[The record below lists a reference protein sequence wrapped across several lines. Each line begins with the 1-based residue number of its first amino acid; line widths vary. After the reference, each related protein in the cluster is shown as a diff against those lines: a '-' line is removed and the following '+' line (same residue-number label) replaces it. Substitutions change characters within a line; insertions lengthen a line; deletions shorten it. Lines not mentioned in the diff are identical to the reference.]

1 MDKMIEETTQK
12 CLEKKDI
19 ETLKKI
25 GISAENSNNFLKLL
39 AEIIVEIIIKE
50 TSDERNRLRKDQ

>member
-1 MDKMIEETTQK
+1 MDKIIEDATPK
-12 CLEKKDI
+12 YIEKKDI
-19 ETLKKI
+19 EIFKKTDL
-25 GISAENSNNFLKLL
+25 SAENSDSFLKLL

>member
-1 MDKMIEETTQK
+1 MDKMIEDATQK
-12 CLEKKDI
+12 CREKKDI
-19 ETLKKI
+19 ETLKKTD
-25 GISAENSNNFLKLL
+25 ISAGNNDNFLKLL